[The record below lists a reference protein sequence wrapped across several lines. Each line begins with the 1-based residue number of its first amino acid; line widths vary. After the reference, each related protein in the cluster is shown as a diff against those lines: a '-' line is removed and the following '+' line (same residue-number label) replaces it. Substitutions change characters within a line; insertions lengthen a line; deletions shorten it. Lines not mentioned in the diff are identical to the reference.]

1 VTPFCFLHYDCAE
14 VNSVALL
21 SNDELRQQLDKLNGW
36 GQNGNAIVRRFEFAD
51 FKAAMAFVNKIADA
65 AEAANHHPD
74 ITINYN
80 KVTLL
85 LTSHDSGGV
94 TDRDARM
101 AAKIDQVVGT

>member
-1 VTPFCFLHYDCAE
+1 M
-14 VNSVALL
+14 ALL
-21 SNDELRQQLDKLNGW
+21 SDEQVRQQLQGLEGW
-36 GQNGNAIVRRFEFAD
+36 SQQGKAIVRQFEFAD
-51 FKAAMAFVNKIADA
+51 FKAAMDFVNRVADA
-65 AEAANHHPD
+65 AESANHHPD

-101 AAKIDQVVGT
+101 AGKINALGVRQAA

>member
-1 VTPFCFLHYDCAE
+1 M
-14 VNSVALL
+14 ALL
-21 SNDELRQQLDKLNGW
+21 PDEQVRHQLLHLDGWSQQGK
-36 GQNGNAIVRRFEFAD
+36 AIVRQFEFRD
-51 FKAAMAFVNKIADA
+51 FKQAMEFVNTIADT

-94 TDRDARM
+94 TDRDAKM
-101 AAKIDQVVGT
+101 AAKINEVVGSRKAA

>member
-1 VTPFCFLHYDCAE
+1 M
-14 VNSVALL
+14 ALL
-21 SNDELRQQLDKLNGW
+21 SDEQVRQQLQNLDGW
-36 GQNGNAIVRRFEFAD
+36 SQQGKAIVRQFEFKD
-51 FKAAMAFVNKIADA
+51 FKQAMDFVNRIADT

-94 TDRDARM
+94 TDRDAKM
-101 AAKIDQVVGT
+101 AANINEVVGSRKAA

>member
-1 VTPFCFLHYDCAE
+1 M
-14 VNSVALL
+14 ALL
-21 SNDELRQQLDKLNGW
+21 SDEQVQQELRNLDGWSQQGK
-36 GQNGNAIVRRFEFAD
+36 AIVRQFEFSD
-51 FKAAMAFVNKIADA
+51 FKAAMEFVNRVADA
-65 AEAANHHPD
+65 AESANHHPD

-101 AAKIDQVVGT
+101 AAKINQVGSRKAA

>member
-1 VTPFCFLHYDCAE
+1 MAV
-14 VNSVALL
+14 L
-21 SNDELRQQLDKLNGW
+21 SDEQVRQQLQNLNGW
-36 GQNGNAIVRRFEFAD
+36 SQQGKAIVRQFEFAD
-51 FKAAMAFVNKIADA
+51 FKAAMDFVVKVAEA
-65 AEAANHHPD
+65 AEGANHHPD

-101 AAKIDQVVGT
+101 AGTINELVSSRKAA

>member
-1 VTPFCFLHYDCAE
+1 MP
-14 VNSVALL
+14 LL
-21 SNDELRQQLDKLNGW
+21 SDDQLRQHLQKLSGWSQQDK
-36 GQNGNAIVRRFEFAD
+36 AIVRQFEFAD
-51 FKAAMAFVNKIADA
+51 FKTAMVFVNKVADA

-80 KVTLL
+80 KVTML

-101 AAKIDQVVGT
+101 AAKINEVEGTRQAA

>member
-1 VTPFCFLHYDCAE
+1 MP
-14 VNSVALL
+14 LL
-21 SNDELRQQLDKLNGW
+21 SDDQLRQHLQKLSGW
-36 GQNGNAIVRRFEFAD
+36 SQQGKAIVRQFEFAD
-51 FKAAMAFVNKIADA
+51 FKTAMVFVNKVADA

-80 KVTLL
+80 KVTML

-101 AAKIDQVVGT
+101 AAKINEVEGTRQAA